1 MHLLKYILIQHI
13 LVVCLQNERWRC
25 FCDNIDV
32 CEIKVWWLCVS
43 CDVRFYT
50 KKNKKYNSYVLMD
63 IGSYI
68 HHNLRGMI

>member
-13 LVVCLQNERWRC
+13 LVVCLQNERGDI
-25 FCDNIDV
+25 FCDIIDA

-50 KKNKKYNSYVLMD
+50 KKK
-63 IGSYI
+63 
-68 HHNLRGMI
+68 

>member
-1 MHLLKYILIQHI
+1 MHLLKYILIQLI
-13 LVVCLQNERWRC
+13 LVVCLQNERWRY

-50 KKNKKYNSYVLMD
+50 KKNKKYNSY
-63 IGSYI
+63 
-68 HHNLRGMI
+68 

>member
-13 LVVCLQNERWRC
+13 LVVCLQNERWRY

-43 CDVRFYT
+43 CDVRFY
-50 KKNKKYNSYVLMD
+50 KKNTTIRVYIKNTTYNSY
-63 IGSYI
+63 GTYTY
-68 HHNLRGMI
+68 HT